1 MLCPKLG
8 IDHATISPSGQ
19 TTNRRVVWTA
29 AAACTASGTTSCFP
43 TLAARVGLP
52 DGPAAKRAS
61 RLVKPTAAANMEAM
75 PHAST
80 WLKVLPSGLFCEPG
94 GFFIDPLRPVDRA
107 VITHGHSD
115 HARPG
120 HRAVLA
126 TADTLAIMRAR
137 LGDDGATH
145 QALGWHEPITLG
157 EVRVWLSPAGHVLG
171 SAQVAMEYRGS
182 RAVVSGDYKRVFD
195 PTCAGFDPVPC
206 DVFVTE
212 ATFALPVFVHP
223 PPEDEIARLLDS
235 VALFPERT
243 HVVGC
248 YALGKS
254 QRLIALL
261 RQAGWDKP
269 IWLHGA
275 LVAMCEV
282 YRQRGAEFGDL
293 RPATMAA
300 KAELV
305 GAIVLAPPG
314 AIADRWARRLED
326 PVVALASGWM
336 RVRQRAKS
344 RGVEL
349 PLVISDHADWNEL
362 NATLDEVGAPE
373 VWVTHGRE
381 EALIHAATQRG
392 MKGRALRLLGYGE
405 EDEAEE
411 TPSSASSA

>member
-1 MLCPKLG
+1 
-8 IDHATISPSGQ
+8 
-19 TTNRRVVWTA
+19 
-29 AAACTASGTTSCFP
+29 
-43 TLAARVGLP
+43 
-52 DGPAAKRAS
+52 
-61 RLVKPTAAANMEAM
+61 M
-75 PHAST
+75 PHPES
-80 WLKVLPSGLFCEPG
+80 WLKVLPAGLFCEPG

-115 HARPG
+115 HARAG

-126 TADTLAIMRAR
+126 TAETLAVMRAR
-137 LGDDGATH
+137 LGDWGQST
-145 QALGWHEPITLG
+145 QTLGWHESVTLG
-157 EVRVWLSPAGHVLG
+157 DVRVWLAPAGHVLG
-171 SAQVAMEYRGS
+171 SAQVAMEYQGS
-182 RAVVSGDYKRVFD
+182 RAVVSGDYKRVAD
-195 PTCAGFDPVPC
+195 PTCAAFEPVPC

-223 PPEDEIARLLDS
+223 APAHEIKRLLDS
-235 VALFPERT
+235 VALFPDRT

-248 YALGKS
+248 YALGKC

-261 RQAGWDKP
+261 RQAGWDRP

-275 LVAMCEV
+275 LISMCEV
-282 YRQRGAEFGDL
+282 YAKCGVELGDL
-293 RPATMAA
+293 RPATVAA

-362 NATLDEVGAPE
+362 NATLDDVGAPE

-381 EALIHAATQRG
+381 EALIHAAAGRG
-392 MKGRALRLLGYGE
+392 IRGRALRLLGYGD
-405 EDEAEE
+405 EDEAEATE
-411 TPSSASSA
+411 GT